1 MPESTSRP
9 APTLAGRTV
18 LITGANGFIGQAVG
32 ARLRDLGAR
41 VRGVDLRPDPEREV
55 VAGDVTDPS
64 GWSDAL
70 VGVDTVIHT
79 AALLG
84 GAHSLD
90 DAWRVNVL
98 GTSRVLDA
106 AVDAGVDRFIHFSS
120 IAAYGFDFPDG
131 VDESS
136 PVRVNGD
143 VYTDTKVNSEA
154 VVLAAHAA
162 GKIDVTVVRP
172 GDVWGPGSVWVRS
185 PLAELAK
192 PTGLPL
198 PNGGAGIF
206 SPVYIDNFVDGLLLI
221 VASGDVAGEV
231 FILSDGVGVPCR
243 EFFGHLQRMSGGTIR
258 TLPMAIA
265 APLADI
271 AGRILRAFGEQTDL
285 CSGTMGLL
293 NRPGTYSIDK
303 ARRVLGYEP
312 LVTIDEG
319 MARVEQ
325 WARETGLIGA

>member
-1 MPESTSRP
+1 MSESPARS
-9 APTLAGRTV
+9 APTLSGRTV
-18 LITGANGFIGQAVG
+18 LITGANGFIGRAVS
-32 ARLRDLGAR
+32 ARLRALGAQ
-41 VRGVDLRPDPEREV
+41 VRGVDLVPDLDHQV

-70 VGVDTVIHT
+70 TGVDTVIHT

-84 GAHSLD
+84 GAYRLQ

-98 GTSRVLDA
+98 GTSRVLSA
-106 AVDAGVDRFIHFSS
+106 AIDAGVGRFIHFSS
-120 IAAYGFDFPDG
+120 IAVYGFDFPDG

-136 PVRVNGD
+136 PTHVNGD
-143 VYTDTKVNSEA
+143 AYTDTKINSEA

-162 GKIDVTVVRP
+162 GQIDVTVVRP
-172 GDVWGPGSVWVRS
+172 GDVWGPESVWVRS
-185 PLAELAK
+185 PLAELKK

-206 SPVYIDNFVDGLLLI
+206 SPVYIDNFVDGLMLI
-221 VASGDVAGEV
+221 VASGEAAGEV

-271 AGRILRAFGEQTDL
+271 AGRILRAFGEQSDL

-293 NRPGTYSIDK
+293 NRPGTYSIEK
-303 ARRVLGYEP
+303 ARRVLRYEP

-319 MARVEQ
+319 MAHVEQ
-325 WARETGLIGA
+325 WARDNGLIGT